1 LKFFFLEWWISKRY
15 LKPKGKERFFSII
28 TLLSFFGI
36 SSGVTILI
44 IVMSVMNGLRS
55 ELFDKIIGLNGHILI
70 YSNTDRGIE
79 NSSKIYEKLN
89 EIPEVKNI
97 IPILETQVLV
107 MGENQSSGALVRG
120 VSPETLNSLEII
132 SSNILMGDIKNIK
145 QGEAVIGSR
154 LASSLRLYVGD
165 NINLLSPRG
174 VNSPFGTIP
183 RSLSFDLKGIFE
195 IGMSDYDGSI
205 VFLHIDDAR
214 QILNLGNVYGA
225 IEVILDDADTSLLT
239 KDNIDLKLNGYGV
252 YSRDWRETN
261 SSLAEAMLVEKNVM
275 LLVLSLILIIAGI
288 NIASGLV
295 MLIKDKGRE
304 ISILRAMGMNKLSAS
319 RIFIISGLKIG
330 FFSTFLGIFFGIMIS
345 PYVEEIRLFFSYIFQ
360 VTFFNPEFYF
370 LSKLPSELKFSDIFL
385 VGSISMT
392 MSFLSTIYPSYRA
405 IARDPVEGLRNE

>member
-1 LKFFFLEWWISKRY
+1 MKFFFLEWWISKRY

-70 YSNTDRGIE
+70 YSKTDQGIN
-79 NSSKIYEKLN
+79 NSSEIYKKLK
-89 EIPEVKNI
+89 EIPEVENI
-97 IPILETQVLV
+97 IPILESQVLV
-107 MGENQSSGALVRG
+107 MGEDQSSGALLRG
-120 VSPETLNSLEII
+120 VSPETLNSLKII
-132 SSNILMGDIKNIK
+132 SSNILSGSINDIK

-154 LASSLRLYVGD
+154 LASSLGLYTGD
-165 NINLLSPRG
+165 NISLLSPRG
-174 VNSPFGTIP
+174 INSPFGTIP
-183 RSLSFDLKGIFE
+183 RSLSFDVKAIFE
-195 IGMSDYDGSI
+195 IGMTEYDGSV
-205 VFLHIDDAR
+205 VFLNIKDAR
-214 QILNLGNVYGA
+214 QILNLGSVYGV
-225 IEVILDDADTSLLT
+225 IEVMLSDAATSLLT
-239 KDNIDLKLNGYGV
+239 KDKIDMKLGDYSV

-261 SSLAEAMLVEKNVM
+261 SSLAEAMMVEKNVM

-319 RIFIISGLKIG
+319 RIFIISGIKIG
-330 FFSTFLGIFFGIMIS
+330 FFATFWGIFLGIIIS
-345 PYVEEIRLFFSYIFQ
+345 PYIEEIRLLFSYIFQ

-370 LSKLPSELKFSDIFL
+370 LSKLPSELKFSDVFL
-385 VGSISMT
+385 VGSISMV

-405 IARDPVEGLRNE
+405 ISRDPVEALRNE

>member
-1 LKFFFLEWWISKRY
+1 MKFFFLEWWISKRY

-70 YSNTDRGIE
+70 YSKTDQGIN
-79 NSSKIYEKLN
+79 NSSEIYKKLK
-89 EIPEVKNI
+89 EIPEVENI
-97 IPILETQVLV
+97 IPILEAQVLV
-107 MGENQSSGALVRG
+107 MGEDQSSGALLRG
-120 VSPETLNSLEII
+120 VSPETLNSLKII
-132 SSNILMGDIKNIK
+132 SSNILSGSIKDIK

-154 LASSLRLYVGD
+154 LASSLGLYTGD
-165 NINLLSPRG
+165 NISLLSPRG
-174 VNSPFGTIP
+174 INSPFGTIP
-183 RSLSFDLKGIFE
+183 RSLSFDVKAIFE
-195 IGMSDYDGSI
+195 IGMTEYDGSV
-205 VFLHIDDAR
+205 VFLNIKDAR
-214 QILNLGNVYGA
+214 QILNLGSVYGV
-225 IEVILDDADTSLLT
+225 IEVMLSDAATSLLT
-239 KDNIDLKLNGYGV
+239 KDKIDMKLGDYSV

-261 SSLAEAMLVEKNVM
+261 SSLAEAMMVEKNVM

-319 RIFIISGLKIG
+319 RIFIISGIKIG
-330 FFSTFLGIFFGIMIS
+330 FFATFWGIFLGIIIS
-345 PYVEEIRLFFSYIFQ
+345 PYIEEIRLLFSYIFQ

-370 LSKLPSELKFSDIFL
+370 LSKLPSELKFSDVFL
-385 VGSISMT
+385 VGSISMV

-405 IARDPVEGLRNE
+405 ISRDPVEALRNE

>member
-1 LKFFFLEWWISKRY
+1 MKFFFLEWWISKRY

-370 LSKLPSELKFSDIFL
+370 LSKLPSELKFFDIFL

>member
-1 LKFFFLEWWISKRY
+1 MNFFFLEWWISKRY
-15 LKPKGKERFFSII
+15 LKPTGKERFFSII

-70 YSNTDRGIE
+70 YSKTDKGIE

-97 IPILETQVLV
+97 IPILEAQVLV
-107 MGENQSSGALVRG
+107 MGKDQSSGALVRG

-154 LASSLRLYVGD
+154 LASLLGLYIGN

-174 VNSPFGTIP
+174 INSPFGIIP
-183 RSLSFDLKGIFE
+183 RSLSFDIKGIFE

-205 VFLHIDDAR
+205 VFLNIDDAR
-214 QILNLGNVYGA
+214 QILNLENVYGA
-225 IEVILDDADTSLLT
+225 IEVILDDADTSLLV
-239 KDNIDLKLNGYGV
+239 KDKVDLKLKDYGV

-261 SSLAEAMLVEKNVM
+261 SSLAEAMMVEKNVM

-304 ISILRAMGMNKLSAS
+304 ISILRAMGMNKFGAS

-330 FFSTFLGIFFGIMIS
+330 FFSTFWGIFFGIIIS

-385 VGSISMT
+385 IGSISML

-405 IARDPVEGLRNE
+405 IARDPAEALRNE

>member
-1 LKFFFLEWWISKRY
+1 MKFFFLEWWISKRY

-70 YSNTDRGIE
+70 YSKTDQGIN
-79 NSSKIYEKLN
+79 NSSEIYKKLK
-89 EIPEVKNI
+89 EIPEVENI
-97 IPILETQVLV
+97 IPILEAQVLV
-107 MGENQSSGALVRG
+107 MGEDQSSGALLRG
-120 VSPETLNSLEII
+120 VSPETLNSLKII
-132 SSNILMGDIKNIK
+132 SSNILSGSIKDIK

-154 LASSLRLYVGD
+154 LASSLGLYTGD
-165 NINLLSPRG
+165 NITLLSPRG
-174 VNSPFGTIP
+174 INSPFGTIP
-183 RSLSFDLKGIFE
+183 RSLSFDVKAIFE
-195 IGMSDYDGSI
+195 IGMTEYDGSV
-205 VFLHIDDAR
+205 VFLNIKDAR
-214 QILNLGNVYGA
+214 QILNLGSVYGV
-225 IEVILDDADTSLLT
+225 IEVMLSDAATSLLT
-239 KDNIDLKLNGYGV
+239 KDKIDMKLEDYSV

-261 SSLAEAMLVEKNVM
+261 SSLAEAMMVEKNVM

-319 RIFIISGLKIG
+319 RIFIISGIKIG
-330 FFSTFLGIFFGIMIS
+330 FFATFWGIFLGIIIS
-345 PYVEEIRLFFSYIFQ
+345 PYIEEIRLLFSYIFQ

-370 LSKLPSELKFSDIFL
+370 LSKLPSELKFSDVFL
-385 VGSISMT
+385 VGSISMV

-405 IARDPVEGLRNE
+405 ISRDPVEALRNE

>member
-1 LKFFFLEWWISKRY
+1 MKFFFLEWWISKRY

-70 YSNTDRGIE
+70 YSKTDQGIN
-79 NSSKIYEKLN
+79 NSSEIYKKLK
-89 EIPEVKNI
+89 EIPEVENI
-97 IPILETQVLV
+97 IPILEAQVLV
-107 MGENQSSGALVRG
+107 MGEDQSSGALLRG
-120 VSPETLNSLEII
+120 VSPETLNSLKII
-132 SSNILMGDIKNIK
+132 SSNILSGSIKDIK

-154 LASSLRLYVGD
+154 LASSLGLYTGD
-165 NINLLSPRG
+165 NITLLSPRG
-174 VNSPFGTIP
+174 INSPFGTIP
-183 RSLSFDLKGIFE
+183 RSLSFDVKAIFE
-195 IGMSDYDGSI
+195 IGMTEYDGSV
-205 VFLHIDDAR
+205 VFLNIKDAR
-214 QILNLGNVYGA
+214 QILNLGSVYGV
-225 IEVILDDADTSLLT
+225 IEVMLSDAATSLLI
-239 KDNIDLKLNGYGV
+239 KDKIDMKLEDYSV

-261 SSLAEAMLVEKNVM
+261 SSLAEAMMVEKNVM

-319 RIFIISGLKIG
+319 RIFIISGIKIG
-330 FFSTFLGIFFGIMIS
+330 FFATFWGIFLGIIIS
-345 PYVEEIRLFFSYIFQ
+345 PYVEEIRLLFSYIFQ

-370 LSKLPSELKFSDIFL
+370 LSKLPSELKFSDVFL
-385 VGSISMT
+385 VGSISMA

-405 IARDPVEGLRNE
+405 ISQDPVEALRNE

>member
-1 LKFFFLEWWISKRY
+1 MKFFFLEWWISKRY

>member
-70 YSNTDRGIE
+70 YSKTDQGIN
-79 NSSKIYEKLN
+79 NSSEIYKKLK
-89 EIPEVKNI
+89 EIPEVENI
-97 IPILETQVLV
+97 IPILEAQVLV
-107 MGENQSSGALVRG
+107 MGEDQSSGALLRG
-120 VSPETLNSLEII
+120 VSPETLNSLKII
-132 SSNILMGDIKNIK
+132 SSNILSGSIKDIK

-154 LASSLRLYVGD
+154 LASSLGLYTGD
-165 NINLLSPRG
+165 NITLLSPRG
-174 VNSPFGTIP
+174 INSPFGTIP
-183 RSLSFDLKGIFE
+183 RSLSFDVKAIFE
-195 IGMSDYDGSI
+195 IGMTEYDGSV
-205 VFLHIDDAR
+205 VFLNIKDAR
-214 QILNLGNVYGA
+214 QILNLGSVYGV
-225 IEVILDDADTSLLT
+225 IEVILSDAATSLLI
-239 KDNIDLKLNGYGV
+239 KDKIDMKLEDYSV

-261 SSLAEAMLVEKNVM
+261 SSLAEAMMVEKNVM

-319 RIFIISGLKIG
+319 RIFIISGIKIG
-330 FFSTFLGIFFGIMIS
+330 FFATFWGIFLGIIIS
-345 PYVEEIRLFFSYIFQ
+345 PYVEEIRLLFSYIFQ

-370 LSKLPSELKFSDIFL
+370 LSKLPSELKFSDVFL
-385 VGSISMT
+385 VGSISMA

-405 IARDPVEGLRNE
+405 ISQDPVEALRNE

>member
-1 LKFFFLEWWISKRY
+1 MKFFFLEWWISKRY

-70 YSNTDRGIE
+70 YSETDQGIN
-79 NSSKIYEKLN
+79 NSFEIYKKLK
-89 EIPEVKNI
+89 EIPEVENI
-97 IPILETQVLV
+97 IPILEAQVLV
-107 MGENQSSGALVRG
+107 MGEDQSSGALLRG
-120 VSPETLNSLEII
+120 VSPETLNSLKII
-132 SSNILMGDIKNIK
+132 SSNILSGSIKDIK

-154 LASSLRLYVGD
+154 LASSLGLYTGD
-165 NINLLSPRG
+165 NITLLSPRG
-174 VNSPFGTIP
+174 INSPFGTIP
-183 RSLSFDLKGIFE
+183 RSLSFDVKAIFE
-195 IGMSDYDGSI
+195 IGMTEYDGSV
-205 VFLHIDDAR
+205 VFLNIKDAR
-214 QILNLGNVYGA
+214 QILNLGSVYGV
-225 IEVILDDADTSLLT
+225 IEVMLSDAATSLLT
-239 KDNIDLKLNGYGV
+239 KDKIDMKLEDYSV

-261 SSLAEAMLVEKNVM
+261 SSLAEAMMVEKNVM

-319 RIFIISGLKIG
+319 RIFIISGIKIG
-330 FFSTFLGIFFGIMIS
+330 FFATFWGIFLGIIIS
-345 PYVEEIRLFFSYIFQ
+345 PYVEEIRLLFSYIFQ

-370 LSKLPSELKFSDIFL
+370 LSKLPSELKFSDVFL
-385 VGSISMT
+385 VGSISMA

-405 IARDPVEGLRNE
+405 ISQDPVEALRNE

>member
-1 LKFFFLEWWISKRY
+1 MKFFFLEWWISKRY

-70 YSNTDRGIE
+70 YSKTDQGIN
-79 NSSKIYEKLN
+79 NSSEIYKKLK
-89 EIPEVKNI
+89 EIPEVENI
-97 IPILETQVLV
+97 IPILEAQVLV
-107 MGENQSSGALVRG
+107 MGEDQSSGALLRG
-120 VSPETLNSLEII
+120 VSPETLNSLKII
-132 SSNILMGDIKNIK
+132 SSNILSGSIKDIK

-154 LASSLRLYVGD
+154 LASSLGLYTGD
-165 NINLLSPRG
+165 NITLLSPRG
-174 VNSPFGTIP
+174 INSPFGTIP
-183 RSLSFDLKGIFE
+183 RSLSFDVKAIFE
-195 IGMSDYDGSI
+195 IGMTEYDGSV
-205 VFLHIDDAR
+205 VFLNIKDAR
-214 QILNLGNVYGA
+214 QILNLGSVYGV
-225 IEVILDDADTSLLT
+225 IEVMLSDAATSLLT
-239 KDNIDLKLNGYGV
+239 KDKIDMKLGDYSV

-261 SSLAEAMLVEKNVM
+261 SSLAEAMMVEKNVM

-319 RIFIISGLKIG
+319 RIFIISGIKIG
-330 FFSTFLGIFFGIMIS
+330 FFATFWGIFLGIIIS
-345 PYVEEIRLFFSYIFQ
+345 PYIEEIRLLFSYIFQ

-370 LSKLPSELKFSDIFL
+370 LSKLPSELKFSDVFL
-385 VGSISMT
+385 VGSISMV

-405 IARDPVEGLRNE
+405 ISRDPVEALRNE

>member
-1 LKFFFLEWWISKRY
+1 MKFFFLEWWISKRY

-70 YSNTDRGIE
+70 YSKTDQGIN
-79 NSSKIYEKLN
+79 NSSEIYKKLK
-89 EIPEVKNI
+89 EIPEVENI
-97 IPILETQVLV
+97 IPILEAQVLV
-107 MGENQSSGALVRG
+107 MGEDQSSGALLRG
-120 VSPETLNSLEII
+120 VSPETLNSLKII
-132 SSNILMGDIKNIK
+132 SSNILSGSINDIK

-154 LASSLRLYVGD
+154 LASSLGLYTGD
-165 NINLLSPRG
+165 NISLLSPRG
-174 VNSPFGTIP
+174 INSPFGTIP
-183 RSLSFDLKGIFE
+183 RSLSFDVKAIFE
-195 IGMSDYDGSI
+195 IGMTEYDGSV
-205 VFLHIDDAR
+205 VFLNIKDAR
-214 QILNLGNVYGA
+214 QILNLGSVYGV
-225 IEVILDDADTSLLT
+225 IEVMLSDAATSLLT
-239 KDNIDLKLNGYGV
+239 KDKIDMKLGDYSV

-261 SSLAEAMLVEKNVM
+261 SSLAEAMMVEKNVM

-319 RIFIISGLKIG
+319 RIFIISGIKIG
-330 FFSTFLGIFFGIMIS
+330 FFATFWGIFLGIIIS
-345 PYVEEIRLFFSYIFQ
+345 PYIEEIRLLFSYIFQ

-370 LSKLPSELKFSDIFL
+370 LSKLPSELKFSDVFL
-385 VGSISMT
+385 VGSISMV

-405 IARDPVEGLRNE
+405 ISRDPVEALRNE